1 MSDESQDRLRWLLQS
16 SNAGAARSRLLIAG
30 TAGLLLILFA
40 IGLWPR
46 WNAMRAAQA
55 DVSAEQAAVVVYVVA
70 ERGKGKHNLSLPAGI
85 RAFQEATL
93 YARTNGYLKR
103 WHVDIGDRVRAGQ
116 VLAEIEAPEADRELE
131 EARAKVAQVS
141 ASLELARSTA
151 ERYRAAIK
159 EEAASPQEVDEK
171 VGAYEAR
178 KADVNAA
185 KAHVQR
191 LEQMRMYQRVV
202 APFAGTITARNVEVG
217 SLIQAG
223 SGSASGWLFKLAQ
236 TDTMRVQV
244 SVPQNHSS
252 LVKPGMGAELFVHEL
267 GSTAFAAKVARSAG
281 AFDPATRT
289 ILVELNVPNADGKLI
304 PGMYGQVK
312 FQLVNASP
320 NLVIPVT
327 ALIVGGEGLRVAV
340 LDDSDAVHYKS
351 VKVVRD
357 LGKEVEIAEG
367 LNEKER
373 VINNPRDT
381 LAEGQRVR
389 AVLQEKPAEKAAPTP
404 AEKSAHKGKA

>member
-1 MSDESQDRLRWLLQS
+1 MTQESQARLRWLLR
-16 SNAGAARSRLLIAG
+16 SNNASAARSRLLIGG
-30 TAGLLLILFA
+30 TAGVLLILFA

-46 WNAMRAAQA
+46 WHALRAAQA
-55 DVSAEQAAVVVYVVA
+55 DVTSDQAPIVVYVVA
-70 ERGKGKHNLSLPAGI
+70 ERGKGKHDLALPAGI

-131 EARAKVAQVS
+131 EAKAKVAQVS
-141 ASLELARSTA
+141 ASLEFARATA

-178 KADVNAA
+178 KADLAA
-185 KAHVQR
+185 AQAQVQR

-217 SLIQAG
+217 TLIQAG
-223 SGSASGWLFKLAQ
+223 SASSTGWLFKLAQ

-244 SVPQNHSS
+244 SVPQNYSS
-252 LVKPGMGAELFVHEL
+252 LVKPGMGADLHVNEL
-267 GSTAFAAKVARSAG
+267 GSTAFPAKVTRTAG

-289 ILVELNVPNADGKLI
+289 IVVELNVANAEGKLL

-312 FQLVNASP
+312 FHLVNANP

-340 LDDSDAVHYKS
+340 LDGSDQVHYKQ

-367 LNEKER
+367 LGEKER
-373 VINNPRDT
+373 VVNNPRDT
-381 LAEGQRVR
+381 LQEGQRVR
-389 AVLQEKPAEKAAPTP
+389 AVLQEKPAEKEAPKPADKPAA
-404 AEKSAHKGKA
+404 KKA

>member
-367 LNEKER
+367 LDEKER